1 MFLEIPVLITN
12 EEEEKDYEMN
22 VDINPFHVVSIE
34 PYLEN
39 KKHCI
44 VILINADYEVRMTRK
59 ALKKVVSDFVRENVL
74 SKIYKGMKDDQ
85 SN

>member
-1 MFLEIPVLITN
+1 MFLEIPVLICD
-12 EEEEKDYEMN
+12 EEGEKDYEVN
-22 VDINPFHVVSIE
+22 VDINPFHVVAIE

-44 VILINADYEVRMTRK
+44 VTLVNSEYEVRMTRR
-59 ALKKVVSDFVRENVL
+59 ALKKVVSDFVKENVL